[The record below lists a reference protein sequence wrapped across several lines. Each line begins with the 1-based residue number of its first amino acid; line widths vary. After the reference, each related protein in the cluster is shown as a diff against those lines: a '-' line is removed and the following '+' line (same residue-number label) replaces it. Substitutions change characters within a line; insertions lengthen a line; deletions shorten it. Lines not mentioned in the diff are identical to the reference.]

1 MEAESNIKPIDIEDE
16 MKESYMNYA
25 MSVIVSRALP
35 DVRDGLKPVQR
46 RILYSMYE
54 TGITSSKPHKK
65 SARVV
70 GDVLGKYHPH
80 GDSAVYDAMVR
91 MAQKFS
97 MRYLL
102 IDGQGNFGS
111 IDGDSAAAMRYT
123 EARLSKV
130 AEEIVQDIDKDTVS
144 FLPNYDNSLKEPT
157 VLPSKVPTLL
167 INGVSGIAVG
177 MATKIPPHN
186 LCEVVD
192 GIVAIID
199 NPDLSDKELFSIIK
213 GPDFPTGATI
223 YGGHGILSGY
233 KTGRGLIKV
242 RAKAEIVEKESSTR
256 IIVTE
261 IPYEVNKTTLIENIA
276 ELAKTKRIVGIRD
289 LRDESDRKGMR
300 IVIDLKRDANP
311 NVILNQLYKHTT
323 MQTTFSINMLALVD
337 NKPVILTLRD
347 IMTYF
352 LQHRCT
358 MVRNRTKY
366 ELKKAQKRAHI
377 LEGLI
382 VALNNIEEVIKI
394 IKTAPNPDVAKKTL
408 LEKFSLSNEQAQAI
422 LDMRLARLTGL
433 EQEKIRNDLKEL
445 VIRITD
451 LKDILEK
458 GERIYAI
465 IKEEL
470 IYLKDKYGD
479 KRRTE
484 IVLEGIEFEDED
496 LIPSEDVVIT
506 ISHDGYI
513 KRISADT
520 YKMQRRGGVGIMAS
534 ATKDNDF
541 IEHIFVT
548 NTHHYILFFT
558 NKGKVYWRKA
568 YQIPPGGRQ
577 SKGKAIINLLNT
589 EPGELISALI
599 PIHEFNDNYL
609 FFTTKKGIVKKTPL
623 RAYSHPR
630 KGGIIALTLDKNNE
644 LMKVRM
650 TNGTNNIIIGTKKGY
665 TIMFNEQNVREMG
678 RTARGVRG
686 IRLSSKDEVI
696 GMDIAETDANVFTIT
711 ENGFGKRTKIED
723 YPLQRRGGKGVI
735 NIKTK
740 GRNGHAVALRTVKDG
755 DELMIISNDG
765 TMIRTPTENISVVG
779 RNTQG
784 VTMMRL
790 RKDDKVAAVAKI
802 AEKLEKEE

>member
-80 GDSAVYDAMVR
+80 GDTAVYDAMVR

-97 MRYLL
+97 IRYLL

-130 AEEIVQDIDKDTVS
+130 AEEIVHDIDKDTVS

-199 NPDLSDKELFSIIK
+199 DPNLSDKELFSIIK

-242 RAKAEIVEKESSTR
+242 RAKAEVVEKESSTK

-261 IPYEVNKTTLIENIA
+261 IPYEINKTTLIENIA

-311 NVILNQLYKHTT
+311 EVILNQLYKHTT

-347 IMTYF
+347 IITYF

-358 MVRNRTKY
+358 MIRNRTKY

-408 LEKFSLSNEQAQAI
+408 LEKFSLSDEQAQAI

-433 EQEKIRNDLKEL
+433 EQEKIRNELKEL
-445 VIRITD
+445 IIRITD

-458 GERIYAI
+458 SERIYAI

-484 IVLEGIEFEDED
+484 IVIEGIEFEDED

-599 PIHEFNDNYL
+599 PIREFNDNYL

-696 GMDIAETDANVFTIT
+696 GMDIAETDTNVFTIT

-723 YPLQRRGGKGVI
+723 YPLQKRGGKGVI